1 MNTTSKDPTTILST
15 ESSYG
20 EALTRFKGDLVKLV
34 MGIIE
39 HDKALGAERR
49 NERIFWGYDRND
61 LDYAKLFFDPEYAKR
76 VAPNITKTSLLTN
89 GNTWDTNRFPGVI
102 IDFIKPD
109 EYPERKVGGWN
120 IVLSMDKLIDKPPEL
135 TDISTISIYEIGG
148 VEVNYGQSEITETI
162 LIATRLI
169 LQKAYEDVVSRFT
182 DVNKRLISQQ

>member
-49 NERIFWGYDRND
+49 NEWIFWGYDRND
-61 LDYAKLFFDPEYAKR
+61 LDYVKLLLDPQYAKR
-76 VAPNITKTSLLTN
+76 VAPNVTKMSLFTN
-89 GNTWDTNRFPGVI
+89 EIAWDRRKFPGII
-102 IDFIKPD
+102 IDYTKPD
-109 EYPERKVGGWN
+109 EYPEREVEGWN
-120 IVLSMDKLIDKPPEL
+120 IVLSMDNLMDKPLEL
-135 TDISTISIYEIGG
+135 TDIITIRLYEIGG

-169 LQKAYEDVVSRFT
+169 LQKAYEEVVSRFT